1 MCRTGASV
9 KYNNKIYKPGSSSF
23 EAFKDREDE
32 DIIVLHPD
40 AMKEAHEV
48 WQTANAKV
56 NSFLNDQIAALK
68 AAQAARSL
76 DCLKEPQTFEDIES
90 AFNKLGGGP
99 HLLLLEFEPS
109 AVGPIEYETKRKEKN
124 KYWIWRHK
132 ITKKEVRRYA
142 STSGNT
148 YDTGRLWSYMRAIN
162 QKLFPLA
169 YARAQ
174 KIISLNGLDVPISD
188 VNEAREPMTRRLKLE
203 QQVSYQPPCRLH
215 HQHHRNSNDL
225 FYSFHFAGQSCDFHN
240 RGRLGFCIPTRCL
253 CKTIL

>member
-1 MCRTGASV
+1 MPERARGGYLFEYELVRMCRTGASV

-109 AVGPIEYETKRKEKN
+109 AEGPIEYETKRKEKISTG
-124 KYWIWRHK
+124 YGG
-132 ITKKEVRRYA
+132 TKSPRR
-142 STSGNT
+142 
-148 YDTGRLWSYMRAIN
+148 
-162 QKLFPLA
+162 K
-169 YARAQ
+169 
-174 KIISLNGLDVPISD
+174 
-188 VNEAREPMTRRLKLE
+188 
-203 QQVSYQPPCRLH
+203 
-215 HQHHRNSNDL
+215 
-225 FYSFHFAGQSCDFHN
+225 
-240 RGRLGFCIPTRCL
+240 
-253 CKTIL
+253 